1 MHTGTW
7 QQVRAG
13 LILLV
18 TGLSSAPAWAD
29 TISLRPSADAT
40 LFEVTP
46 NNSAGGSDYFI
57 SGTTQNRT
65 RNHALLQFDVASA
78 VPAGSLITAATL
90 GLEVIRRPADGFEV
104 TLFGLHRVLQP
115 WGEGTNVTVSNAGGM
130 GEPAAPGDATWNHR
144 FAFTPE
150 TWAEPGGAPGIDFQS
165 DLSATA
171 SIYEIGAYQFEST
184 PGTVADLQ
192 HWLDHPASNF
202 GWMLLAESE
211 DLPFTARRF
220 ASSENPNS
228 PPTLWVEFTPVPEP
242 APWVLLALG
251 LAGLGMAR
259 RRSVLHPTKP

>member
-1 MHTGTW
+1 VQTGTW
-7 QQVRAG
+7 PQVGAG
-13 LILLV
+13 VILLV
-18 TGLSSAPAWAD
+18 TGLAAPPASAE
-29 TISLRPSADAT
+29 TVVLRPLADAT
-40 LFEVTP
+40 LFEVAP

-65 RNHALLQFDVASA
+65 RNHALLQFDIATGIPS
-78 VPAGSLITAATL
+78 GSLITSATL
-90 GLEVIRRPADGFEV
+90 GLEVIRRPSDGFEV
-104 TLFGLHRVLQP
+104 ALFGLHRVLRP

-130 GEPAAPGDATWNHR
+130 GEPAVANDATWNHR

-220 ASSENPNS
+220 GSRENQNAA
-228 PPTLWVEFTPVPEP
+228 PTLLVEYTPVPEP
-242 APWVLLALG
+242 GPWALLALG
-251 LAGLGMAR
+251 VAGLGVAR
-259 RRSVLHPTKP
+259 LRRS